1 MKKPKP
7 LSLCDQSFHSWVS
20 RAYSELPE
28 GQDFPADDEFLYE
41 VWLAAWRSAYSTG
54 IMRGQKQGRLQVEYF
69 NKAARTPMPYHTM
82 EDLFEGCK
90 TGREFGLRIERWH
103 GIVYK

>member
-1 MKKPKP
+1 MNDCEGK
-7 LSLCDQSFHSWVS
+7 FHHWMS

-54 IMRGQKQGRLQVEYF
+54 IMRGQAQGRGQVEHF
-69 NKAARTPMPYHTM
+69 NYKARKRMPYSTM
-82 EDLFEGCK
+82 EELFEGCK
-90 TGREFGLRIERWH
+90 NGREYGLKIERWH
-103 GIVYK
+103 GIMEE